1 MRYAGSPDVPHR
13 HVDKTSMEHREVEA
27 TPAEKW
33 QASLNATCNRLLTQY
48 VTLVK
53 SAAGISTV
61 SAKQPGNTSATVTKS
76 TTSASSTTTASA
88 AATGTSSCSKID
100 GRRGGGGMFLDAKQ
114 DPPPPALAAD
124 AALVSL
130 QAKLASQ
137 NLAIATSNLLDL
149 IRTLRMSALLM
160 DEDVIHEEE
169 EAEYDICIEEAR
181 TVAKETANLEKELFH
196 LLYHGKE

>member
-1 MRYAGSPDVPHR
+1 
-13 HVDKTSMEHREVEA
+13 MEHREVEA

-33 QASLNATCNRLLTQY
+33 QASLNATCNRLITQY
-48 VTLVK
+48 ATLVK

-61 SAKQPGNTSATVTKS
+61 SAKQPGNTSAAVTKS
-76 TTSASSTTTASA
+76 SMTSASTTTTTPA
-88 AATGTSSCSKID
+88 AATSTSTNSCSTKID

-114 DPPPPALAAD
+114 NPPPPALAAD

-130 QAKLASQ
+130 QAQLASQ

-160 DEDVIHEEE
+160 DEGVIQEEE
-169 EAEYDICIEEAR
+169 QAEYEICIEEAR
-181 TVAKETANLEKELFH
+181 SIAKETANLEKELFQ
-196 LLYHGKE
+196 LLYYGKE

>member
-1 MRYAGSPDVPHR
+1 
-13 HVDKTSMEHREVEA
+13 MEHREVEA

-33 QASLNATCNRLLTQY
+33 QASLNATCNRLITQY
-48 VTLVK
+48 ATLVK

-61 SAKQPGNTSATVTKS
+61 SAKQPGNTSSAAAVTKS
-76 TTSASSTTTASA
+76 STSSASTTTTTT
-88 AATGTSSCSKID
+88 ATATSTSSNSCSTKID

-114 DPPPPALAAD
+114 NPPPPALAAD

-137 NLAIATSNLLDL
+137 NIAIATSNLLDL

-160 DEDVIHEEE
+160 DEGVIQEEE
-169 EAEYDICIEEAR
+169 QAEYEICIEEAR
-181 TVAKETANLEKELFH
+181 IIAKETANLEKELFH